1 MMKPDALQYA
11 IEKYVEGRLNGDKLD
26 EFQKFLQSN
35 SSIAEEVRLS
45 FEINETIK
53 KRYYEN

>member
-45 FEINETIK
+45 FEINEAIK

>member
-35 SSIAEEVRLS
+35 SSIAGEVRLS
-45 FEINETIK
+45 FEINEAIK